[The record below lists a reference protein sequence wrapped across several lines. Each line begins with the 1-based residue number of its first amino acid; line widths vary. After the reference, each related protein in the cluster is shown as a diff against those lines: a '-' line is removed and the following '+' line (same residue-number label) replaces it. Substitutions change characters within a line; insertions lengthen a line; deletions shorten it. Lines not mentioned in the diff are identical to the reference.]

1 MKRQLSFPLSQLQG
15 IEWLKKFKT
24 QCGTK
29 KLLPMYQL
37 AIELAEET
45 PEVHKPFQEIY
56 LHAIEYIEIF
66 AENKQRPKARRE
78 INNIFY
84 LAFLIQFFNQRKLE
98 KGNAEK
104 LIAKIKKHEALENNI
119 AKDLLK
125 YFMEGT
131 LVGFENQHP
140 LTPHE
145 LGDISLLLAK
155 GESDT
160 RTRLKNVI
168 ELLNADLK
176 SYDNKSQWVKYFK
189 SQGEKTFTDKYSY
202 IVFRLLYLYKNILGN
217 EILKEYK
224 TPKAEIHHSV
234 IFVTYWLTLMG
245 INLLNRKK
253 ICTLMRHA
261 LKQNYE
267 FTEIHKLTPNKFYD
281 WVVKTFPNV
290 IGEFR
295 EFTNNIRQPKSPKIN

>member
-1 MKRQLSFPLSQLQG
+1 MKRQLYFPLSQQQG
-15 IEWLKKFKT
+15 IQWLKKFKT

-29 KLLPMYQL
+29 KQLPMYQL
-37 AIELAEET
+37 AIELADET

-56 LHAIEYIEIF
+56 LHAIESIEIF
-66 AENKQRPKARRE
+66 AENRKRPKARRE

-84 LAFLIQFFNQRKLE
+84 LAFLIQLFNQRKLE

-104 LIAKIKKHEALENNI
+104 LIAKIRKHAALENDL
-119 AKDLLK
+119 AKDLFTYAK
-125 YFMEGT
+125 EGT
-131 LVGFENQHP
+131 LVGFEKQNS
-140 LTPHE
+140 LTPQE
-145 LGDISLLLAK
+145 LGDISLLLTK

-160 RTRLKNVI
+160 RTRLKKVK
-168 ELLNADLK
+168 ELLNADLE
-176 SYDNKSQWVKYFK
+176 SYTNNSQWLKYFK
-189 SQGEKTFTDKYSY
+189 SQGQRTFTDKYSY

-234 IFVTYWLTLMG
+234 VFVSFWLTLMG
-245 INLLNRKK
+245 INLLTNKQ
-253 ICTLMRHA
+253 ICTLMRHS

-267 FTEIHKLTPNKFYD
+267 FTEIHKLTQNKFYD

-290 IGEFR
+290 IGDDFR
-295 EFTNNIRQPKSPKIN
+295 ELPNRKR

>member
-29 KLLPMYQL
+29 KQLPMYQL
-37 AIELAEET
+37 AIELADET
-45 PEVHKPFQEIY
+45 PEAHKPFQRIY
-56 LHAIEYIEIF
+56 WYAIESIEIF
-66 AENKQRPKARRE
+66 AEGRKRPKARRE

-84 LAFLIQFFNQRKLE
+84 LALLIQFFNQRKLE

-104 LIAKIKKHEALENNI
+104 LIVKIQKHEALENDI
-119 AKDLLK
+119 SRDLLK
-125 YFMEGT
+125 YFKEGT
-131 LVGFENQHP
+131 LIGFENKEP

-145 LGDISLLLAK
+145 LADISLLLAK
-155 GESDT
+155 GESDS
-160 RTRLKNVI
+160 RIRLKKVK

-176 SYDNKSQWVKYFK
+176 SYKNNSQWVKYFK
-189 SQGEKTFTDKYSY
+189 SQGERTFTDKYSY

-224 TPKAEIHHSV
+224 TPKAQIHHSV
-234 IFVTYWLTLMG
+234 VFVSYWLTLMG
-245 INLLNRKK
+245 INMLSNKK
-253 ICTLMRHA
+253 ICTLMRHSQ
-261 LKQNYE
+261 KQNYE
-267 FTEIHKLTPNKFYD
+267 FTEIHKLTENKFYD

-295 EFTNNIRQPKSPKIN
+295 ELPDKKR

>member
-1 MKRQLSFPLSQLQG
+1 MKRQLSFPLSQMQG

-29 KLLPMYQL
+29 KQLPMYQL
-37 AIELAEET
+37 AIELADET

-56 LHAIEYIEIF
+56 LHAIESIEIF
-66 AENKQRPKARRE
+66 AEGRKRPKARRE

-84 LAFLIQFFNQRKLE
+84 LAFLVQLFNQRKLE

-104 LIAKIKKHEALENNI
+104 LIAKINKHEALENNI
-119 AKDLLK
+119 SRDLLK
-125 YFMEGT
+125 YFKEGT
-131 LVGFENQHP
+131 LIGFENQHP

-145 LGDISLLLAK
+145 LGDISLLLVK

-160 RTRLKNVI
+160 RTSLKKVT

-176 SYDNKSQWVKYFK
+176 SYKNNSQWVKYFK
-189 SQGEKTFTDKYSY
+189 SQGERTFTDKYSY

-224 TPKAEIHHSV
+224 TPKAQIHHSV
-234 IFVTYWLTLMG
+234 VFVSFWLTLMG
-245 INLLNRKK
+245 INMLSRKN
-253 ICTLMRHA
+253 ICTLMRHSQ
-261 LKQNYE
+261 KQNYE
-267 FTEIHKLTPNKFYD
+267 FTEIHKLTENKFYD
-281 WVVKTFPNV
+281 WVVKTFPNA
-290 IGEFR
+290 IGVQG
-295 EFTNNIRQPKSPKIN
+295 IDLKK